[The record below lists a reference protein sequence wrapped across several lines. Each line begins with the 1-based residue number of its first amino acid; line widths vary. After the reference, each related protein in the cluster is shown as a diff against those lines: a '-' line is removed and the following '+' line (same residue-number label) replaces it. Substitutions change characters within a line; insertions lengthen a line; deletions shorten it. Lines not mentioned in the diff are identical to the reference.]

1 MKPVSTNCPNCG
13 TPINLD
19 IDHLSQFCNSCGAKI
34 VLDVETIQ
42 QLLIAKEETKRAQM
56 DADKQVKLAQMQ
68 SEGEAK
74 KVESHEKIKTRSFM
88 FQYGL
93 PIIFSLVV
101 MIIIGVVLAWASCS
115 TDRHGDKLKA
125 EHESRVE
132 KLEDIE
138 DELEEALEAGD
149 YDHALIL
156 ANKLRLD
163 DHWSSEEN
171 ESWDERREEYMR
183 IIKERQQANESN

>member
-93 PIIFSLVV
+93 PIIFS
-101 MIIIGVVLAWASCS
+101 SCS

-171 ESWDERREEYMR
+171 ESWDERREEYMQ